1 MKATTVP
8 PLLLGPL
15 EVWPPVVL
23 APMAGVTNAPF
34 RRLVRRFAGT
44 PREGMLGGVFVCE
57 MIGARALVEGDE
69 KTRILASFPEDERP
83 RSIQLYGTDPG
94 AVGEAVA
101 LLVDEERADHVD
113 LNFGCPAPKIT
124 RNGGGAALPFRSDL
138 LRSIVAAAVRGA
150 RGVPVTVKFRK
161 GIDDRIETYLDTGRI
176 AEEEGAAAVAL
187 HARTAEQLYSGHADW
202 KAISRLVDA
211 VSIPVLGNG
220 DVWRAED
227 ARRMLSETGAA
238 GVVVGR
244 GCLGRPWLF
253 RDLARVFS
261 GLETGPDPS
270 LGFVA
275 DVMAEHARLLT
286 EWFGPYM
293 GIRTFRKHTSW
304 YVKGYPVGPDV
315 RRALAEVED
324 LEGLAGVLAGLERTA
339 SPHAGTVAAPRG
351 HTNGPRQVRL
361 PHGYLEGRWREP
373 VPREGE
379 RAVSGG

>member
-1 MKATTVP
+1 MTATTVP

-44 PREGMLGGVFVCE
+44 PREGMWGGVFVCE

-69 KTRILASFPEDERP
+69 KTRILASFPPDERP

-94 AVGEAVA
+94 AVREAVS
-101 LLVDEERADHVD
+101 LLVEEERADHVD

-124 RNGGGAALPFRSDL
+124 RNGGGAALPFRRDL
-138 LRSIVAAAVRGA
+138 LRRIVSAAVDGA
-150 RGVPVTVKFRK
+150 GGTPITVKFRK
-161 GIDDRIETYLDTGRI
+161 GIDDRTETYLDTGRI
-176 AEEEGAAAVAL
+176 AEDEGAAAVAL
-187 HARTAEQLYSGHADW
+187 HARTAEQLYSGDADW
-202 KAISRLVDA
+202 AAITRLVETL
-211 VSIPVLGNG
+211 SIPVLGNG
-220 DVWRAED
+220 DIWRATD
-227 ARRMLSETGAA
+227 ARQMLSETGAA
-238 GVVVGR
+238 GVVIGR

-253 RDLARVFS
+253 TDLARVFS
-261 GLETGPDPS
+261 GQAPDPDPP
-270 LGFVA
+270 LGFVV
-275 DVMAEHARLLT
+275 DVMAEHARLLV

-293 GIRTFRKHTSW
+293 GIRTFRKHTAW
-304 YVKGYPVGPDV
+304 YVKGYPVGSDV
-315 RRALAEVED
+315 RRMLAGVED
-324 LEGLAGVLAGLERTA
+324 LEGLARVLGGLDRTA
-339 SPHAGTVAAPRG
+339 APHAGTVAAPRG

-361 PHGYLEGRWREP
+361 PHGYLEGRWTEP